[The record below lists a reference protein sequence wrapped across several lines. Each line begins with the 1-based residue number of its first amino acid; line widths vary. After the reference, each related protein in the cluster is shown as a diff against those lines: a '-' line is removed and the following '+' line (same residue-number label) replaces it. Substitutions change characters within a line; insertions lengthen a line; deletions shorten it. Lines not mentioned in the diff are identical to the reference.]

1 MKALIVLA
9 FVLAAQCAPDMVS
22 ESGPSYAIDSVAPEL
37 VDGPTYAIDHAVLI
51 DKATEATNV
60 TDVPIVAV
68 KKVMKINRVQQNI
81 TVRRQIP
88 SPKSVEERLASIIH
102 SLDTSTKADDK
113 IFNATQMQ
121 EAILLIRKA
130 IETLYTPP

>member
-22 ESGPSYAIDSVAPEL
+22 ESGPSYAIDSPEL
-37 VDGPTYAIDHAVLI
+37 VDGPIYAIDQA
-51 DKATEATNV
+51 ANT
-60 TDVPIVAV
+60 TDVPIIAV

-102 SLDTSTKADDK
+102 SLDSNAKADDK
-113 IFNATQMQ
+113 FFNATQMQ